1 MKMQKC
7 FNGHYYNTALFSIC
21 PFCNK
26 QNQPTAPPP
35 QVKTVPAAPP
45 NTFEGGG
52 HTVYIEPQET
62 NQHLQE
68 LEREFH
74 QTKSVAPP
82 PPVPPSYAPPVMP
95 APPQPKSALA
105 NEIKGRT
112 IYIEPPQAEPIHP
125 AAPVPPPEPVVQ
137 PTASVETATPAFF
150 PPPPINQPTSPQPV
164 FSPPPPIMVSDPPQP
179 TPAASGEKTKMLYGN
194 VEPVVGWLICLKGA
208 YVGESFPL
216 KTGQNFIGRS
226 IQMDV
231 PLLDEESVSRD
242 THAYIIFEPKKAEFY
257 ASNGTGNSLT
267 YLNKELLMQ
276 PTRLK
281 TYDILCFGECEYL
294 FMPLCSEQ
302 FSWDAYLKK

>member
-7 FNGHYYNTALFSIC
+7 FNGHYYNTAQFSIC

-35 QVKTVPAAPP
+35 QVNSMPSAPSKDL
-45 NTFEGGG
+45 EGNG
-52 HTVYIEPQET
+52 HSIFINPIET

-74 QTKSVAPP
+74 QADMTS
-82 PPVPPSYAPPVMP
+82 PPSFMS

-112 IYIEPPQAEPIHP
+112 IYVEPPQPEPIHP
-125 AAPVPPPEPVVQ
+125 HMEFSPHSEPDVESEGTHKPIFSTPPVKPPVV
-137 PTASVETATPAFF
+137 
-150 PPPPINQPTSPQPV
+150 PQPV
-164 FSPPPPIMVSDPPQP
+164 P
-179 TPAASGEKTKMLYGN
+179 TASGEKTKILYGD